1 MANEAHEGAG
11 VGRRLRRLAVHVG
24 PARTRAAA
32 TAWRWCMTGGIGGR
46 GLEGAD
52 VHRASRRVGRRRS
65 VVGMEAPE

>member
-1 MANEAHEGAG
+1 ME
-11 VGRRLRRLAVHVG
+11 RRSRVDAT
-24 PARTRAAA
+24 PAARTGAVAPGG
-32 TAWRWCMTGGIGGR
+32 CMTGGIGGR